1 MSGWAA
7 AGAALGQLA
16 GGAYQNM
23 AARRESKRNRQFQ
36 ERMARNAYQYAM
48 QDMKKAG
55 LNPMLAFSQGGA
67 ATPGGSMASQDNV
80 MSGVVNSAVAASQAR
95 QQLRNLEA
103 QENMLDAQTRQA
115 DAQASFNQQQATNAY
130 NIGREFNQAGNF
142 WDSPEGYDIKKME
155 LKGRAY
161 GAMMGPIG
169 QGVNSALGIA
179 REIFPDRSNKYQSKS
194 GSKFRP
200 FRRK

>member
-1 MSGWAA
+1 MWQAA
-7 AGAALGQLA
+7 AIA
-16 GGAYQNM
+16 GGAQLLGGLHQQ
-23 AARRESKRNRQFQ
+23 RESAKQAKLNRQFQ

-67 ATPGGSMASQDNV
+67 ATPSGATASQDNI
-80 MSGVVNSAVAASQAR
+80 MSGVTNSALAAMNAR
-95 QQLRNLEA
+95 QHLKNLES
-103 QENMLDAQTRQA
+103 QGEMINAQTRQA
-115 DAQASFNQQQATNAY
+115 DATASHQQQLATNAY
-130 NIGREFNQAGNF
+130 HIGREFNQAGNF
-142 WDSPEGYDIKKME
+142 WDTPEGYDIKKME

-179 REIFPDRSNKYQSKS
+179 REIFPDRSKKYQSKS